1 MKTTPVTA
9 AELSGSLMSVPP
21 LARNPDLGLNEAENR
36 RLLAHLEAAGVT
48 NHLYGGNANFYGLS
62 LRQYEEALDMLAE
75 IGGETSWIIPSIG
88 PDYGKMTDQAA
99 IAKGTRFPTFIT
111 LPQAFGTTPAGV
123 DKAIR
128 ELVQTLSRPIILYLK
143 TETYLTPALTALL
156 VDEGLVCGIKY
167 GINRPNPS
175 VDSLLAELVKEI
187 DRDRLIIVGERPAV
201 AQHRTFGLGSMM
213 SGSASLAPAASV
225 AMFAA
230 LKRGDYATA
239 DAIWAAVEPIED
251 LRDAIGPIPVLH
263 DALTLAGIAEV
274 GPLLPLVANLADAHK
289 PAVEKAARALIAYNE
304 SFVLGD
310 APQASLGGG
319 V

>member
-9 AELSGSLMSVPP
+9 AELSGTLMSVPP
-21 LARNPDLGLNEAENR
+21 LARNPDLSLNEPANR
-36 RLLAHLEAAGVT
+36 RLLTHLEAAGIT

-75 IGGETSWIIPSIG
+75 VGGETSWIIPSIG

-123 DKAIR
+123 DKAMR
-128 ELVQTLSRPIILYLK
+128 ELVQTLGRPIVLYLK
-143 TETYLTPALTALL
+143 TEAYLTPDLTARL
-156 VDEGLVCGIKY
+156 VDEGHVCGIKY
-167 GINRPNPS
+167 GVNRPDSS
-175 VDSLLAELVKEI
+175 VDPLLAELVKGI

-213 SGSASLAPAASV
+213 SGSAALAPAASV
-225 AMFAA
+225 AMFGA

-263 DALTLAGIAEV
+263 DALTLTGIAEM
-274 GPLLPLVANLADAHK
+274 GPLLPLVANLADEHK
-289 PAVEKAARALIAYNE
+289 PAVEKAARALIAYNN
-304 SFVLGD
+304 
-310 APQASLGGG
+310 SLGWEP
-319 V
+319 VKATA